1 MSVSRSPGR
10 FRDAMP
16 VTTAARLVEAFLDR
30 HVDGLEALAAATGR
44 SDAMD
49 ALHRVR
55 RLSRARTRDTKAL
68 ARDLETLRDRV
79 DEASAALGTPLP
91 CVAGQD
97 VDAAARW
104 YAGRLTDLADLCRRM

>member
-16 VTTAARLVEAFLDR
+16 VTTAARVVEAFLDR

-44 SDAMD
+44 SDSMD

-68 ARDLETLRDRV
+68 ARELETLRDRV